1 MEALLAF
8 GVNWKLLLI
17 QGVNFGL
24 LLFLLYRYLYKP
36 LFALLEKRQAV
47 IEKGL
52 NDAAAAKIEK
62 DKIEEERGGILQAS
76 REEGGKIVEALRK
89 QALEHER
96 GVVHAAQEKSH
107 AILEDAI
114 KKAVDEREF
123 ILRES
128 EKDIARMAVLVAEKI
143 LQGKVHNA

>member
-24 LLFLLYRYLYKP
+24 LLFLLHRYLYKP
-36 LFALLEKRQAV
+36 LFALLEKRQNV
-47 IEKGL
+47 IERGL
-52 NDAAAAKIEK
+52 HDAEEAKR
-62 DKIEEERGGILQAS
+62 ERQKTEDERESILQAS
-76 REEGGKIVEALRK
+76 REEGGKIAETLRK

-96 GVVHAAQEKSH
+96 GVIHDAQEKSH
-107 AILEDAI
+107 QILEEAM
-114 KKAVDEREF
+114 KKAADEREF

-128 EKDIARMAVLVAEKI
+128 EKDIARMAILSAEKI

>member
-1 MEALLAF
+1 MDALIAF

-24 LLFLLYRYLYKP
+24 LLILLYRYLYKP
-36 LFALLEKRQAV
+36 LFALLEKRQRT

-52 NDAAAAKIEK
+52 SDAAAAKLEK
-62 DKIEEERGGILQAS
+62 EKTEKERGSILQAS
-76 REEGGKIVEALRK
+76 REEGGKIVETLRK

-96 GVVHAAQEKSH
+96 GVIHDAQEKSH
-107 AILEDAI
+107 AILALAI
-114 KKAVDEREF
+114 TKAADEREF

-128 EKDIARMAVLVAEKI
+128 EKDIARMAVLAAEKI
-143 LQGKVHNA
+143 LQGKAQGA